1 MRWQSGN
8 RITLLRNGTEF
19 FPELAASI
27 EAAQREVHIQTY
39 IYELDD
45 TGRMI
50 GEKLKA
56 AALRGVM
63 VYLLLDGFG
72 SRKLPQEYV
81 LELEAFGIKV
91 MYYRPKISAW
101 SFKRNRLR
109 RLHRKVSIFDGQHA
123 YVGGINI
130 IDDMNV
136 PSNLDA
142 PRVDYAVRVEGPL
155 VQSIHASARN
165 LWRRL
170 AWMHLREVE
179 AYPTLPAPAFI
190 KGGMRAAF
198 VVRDNVLHRRDI
210 ERAYLKAIGKARVDI
225 VIASAYFVPG
235 KKFRQALIEAAK
247 RGVRVR
253 LLLQGRMEYWLMFA
267 THEVYG
273 LLLRHGIE
281 IYEYRASFMHSK
293 VAVADSRWATV
304 GSSNL
309 DPFSLMLS
317 REANIVVQ
325 DKAFNA
331 ELKEDL
337 EQAIAEKSVQVRPE
351 DWSNRHIFKRIFSW
365 VVYVLVRLM
374 IGLVG
379 PKEKQ

>member
-56 AALRGVM
+56 ATLRGVM

>member
-19 FPELAASI
+19 FPALAASI
-27 EAAQREVHIQTY
+27 EAAEQEIHIQTY

-45 TGRMI
+45 TGLMI

-56 AALRGVM
+56 AAMRGVM

-91 MYYRPKISAW
+91 MFYRPKISAW
-101 SFKRNRLR
+101 SFKRSRLR
-109 RLHRKVSIFDGQHA
+109 RLHRKVSVFDGQHA

-142 PRVDYAVRVEGPL
+142 PRVDYAVRVEGRL
-155 VQSIHASARN
+155 VQSIHASTRN

-179 AYPTLPAPAFI
+179 VYSALPEPGFI
-190 KGGMRAAF
+190 HGGMRAAF

-210 ERAYLKAIGKARVDI
+210 ERAYLKAIGKARVEVI
-225 VIASAYFVPG
+225 IASAYFVPG
-235 KKFRQALIEAAK
+235 KKFRQALIEAAR

-309 DPFSLMLS
+309 DPFSLLLS

-331 ELKEDL
+331 ELKADL
-337 EQAIAEKSVQVRPE
+337 EQAIAEKSIQVRPE
-351 DWSNRHIFKRIFSW
+351 DWSRRHMFKRIFSW

>member
-1 MRWQSGN
+1 MRWEAGN

-19 FPELAASI
+19 FPALITSI
-27 EAAQREVHIQTY
+27 ESAQCEIYIQTY

-45 TGRMI
+45 TGLMI
-50 GEKLKA
+50 GNKLKA
-56 AALRGVM
+56 AAIRGVM
-63 VYLLLDGFG
+63 VHLLLDGFG
-72 SRKLPQEYV
+72 SRDLPPEYV

-91 MYYRPKISAW
+91 MFYRPKISAW
-101 SFKRNRLR
+101 SFKRSRLR
-109 RLHRKVSIFDGQHA
+109 RLHRKVSVFDGQHA

-136 PSNLDA
+136 PNNLDA

-155 VQSIHASARN
+155 VQSIHASTRS

-170 AWMHLREVE
+170 AWVHLREVPVNPSLAE
-179 AYPTLPAPAFI
+179 PAFI
-190 KGGMRAAF
+190 NNGMRAAF

-210 ERAYLKAIGKARVDI
+210 ERAYLKAIGKARSEI

-235 KKFRQALIEAAK
+235 KKFRQALIQAAE

-273 LLLRHGIE
+273 IFLRHGIE

-293 VAVADSRWATV
+293 VAVMDNRWATV

-309 DPFSLMLS
+309 DPFSLLLA
-317 REANIVVQ
+317 REANILVQ

-331 ELKEDL
+331 ELKADL
-337 EQAIAEKSVQVRPE
+337 EQAIAEKSVQVRAG
-351 DWSNRHIFKRIFSW
+351 DWSRRHVFKRMFSW
-365 VVYVLVRLM
+365 AVYVVVRLM

-379 PKEKQ
+379 SKEKH

>member
-1 MRWQSGN
+1 MRWESGN

-19 FPELAASI
+19 FPALAASI
-27 EAAQREVHIQTY
+27 EAAQREIYIQTY
-39 IYELDD
+39 IYELDA
-45 TGRMI
+45 TGTMI

-56 AALRGVM
+56 AAARGVM
-63 VYLLLDGFG
+63 VNLLLDGFG
-72 SRKLPQEYV
+72 SRKLPPEYV
-81 LELEAFGIKV
+81 LEMEAFGVKV
-91 MYYRPKISAW
+91 MFYRPKISAW
-101 SFKRNRLR
+101 SFKRSRLR
-109 RLHRKVSIFDGQHA
+109 RLHRKVSVFDGQHA

-142 PRVDYAVRVEGPL
+142 PRVDYAVRVDGPL
-155 VQSIHASARN
+155 VLGIHASVRK

-170 AWMHLREVE
+170 AWMHLREVA
-179 AYPTLPAPAFI
+179 AYPSLPAPAFI
-190 KGGMRAAF
+190 NNGMRGAF

-210 ERAYLKAIGKARVDI
+210 ERAYLKAIGKARVDVI
-225 VIASAYFVPG
+225 IASAYFVPG

-293 VAVADSRWATV
+293 VAVVDSRWATV

-309 DPFSLMLS
+309 DPFSLMLA
-317 REANIVVQ
+317 REANIMVQ
-325 DKAFNA
+325 DKGFNA
-331 ELKEDL
+331 ELKADL
-337 EQAIAEKSVQVRPE
+337 EKAIAEKSVKVRPE
-351 DWSNRHIFKRIFSW
+351 DWSRRHVFKRMFSW
-365 VVYVLVRLM
+365 MVYVLVRLM

-379 PKEKQ
+379 PKEKH

>member
-1 MRWQSGN
+1 MRWKAGN

-19 FPELAASI
+19 FPALAASI
-27 EAAQREVHIQTY
+27 EAAQREIYIQTY
-39 IYELDD
+39 IYELDA
-45 TGRMI
+45 TGTMI

-56 AALRGVM
+56 AAARGV
-63 VYLLLDGFG
+63 VVNLFLDGFG
-72 SRKLPQEYV
+72 SRKLPPEYV
-81 LELEAFGIKV
+81 LELEAFGVKV

-101 SFKRNRLR
+101 SFKRSRLR
-109 RLHRKVSIFDGQHA
+109 RLHRKVSVFDGQHA

-142 PRVDYAVRVEGPL
+142 PRVDYAVRVDGAL
-155 VQSIHASARN
+155 VFDIHASVRK

-179 AYPTLPAPAFI
+179 AFPSLPAPLFI
-190 KGGMRAAF
+190 NNGMRAAF
-198 VVRDNVLHRRDI
+198 VVRDNVLHRHDI
-210 ERAYLKAIGKARVDI
+210 ERGYLKAIGKARVEI
-225 VIASAYFVPG
+225 IIASAYFVPG
-235 KKFRQALIEAAK
+235 KKFRQALIKAAQ

-273 LLLRHGIE
+273 LFLRHGIE

-293 VAVADSRWATV
+293 VAVTDSRWATV

-309 DPFSLMLS
+309 DPFSLLLA
-317 REANIVVQ
+317 REANIMVQ
-325 DKAFNA
+325 DKTFNA
-331 ELKEDL
+331 QLKADL
-337 EQAIAEKSVQVRPE
+337 EQAIEEKSIKVRPE
-351 DWSNRHIFKRIFSW
+351 DWSRRHVFKRVFSLL
-365 VVYVLVRLM
+365 VYIVVRLM
-374 IGLVG
+374 IGLFG
-379 PKEKQ
+379 LKEKQ

>member
-179 AYPTLPAPAFI
+179 AYPTLPAPAFL

>member
-8 RITLLRNGTEF
+8 RITLLKNGTEF
-19 FPELAASI
+19 FPVLAASI

-45 TGRMI
+45 TGLMI

-56 AALRGVM
+56 AATRGVM

-81 LELEAFGIKV
+81 LELEAFGVKV
-91 MYYRPKISAW
+91 MFYRPKISAW
-101 SFKRNRLR
+101 SFKRSRLR
-109 RLHRKVSIFDGQHA
+109 RLHRKVSVFDGQHA
-123 YVGGINI
+123 YIGGINI

-155 VQSIHASARN
+155 VQGIHASTRN

-179 AYPTLPAPAFI
+179 VYPTLPAPAFI

-293 VAVADSRWATV
+293 VAVTDSRWATV

-325 DKAFNA
+325 DKTFNA
-331 ELKEDL
+331 ELKADL

-351 DWSNRHIFKRIFSW
+351 DWSSRHIFKRMFSW

-379 PKEKQ
+379 SKEKQ